1 MVRRA
6 AACVVLLVAFAACSG
21 GTAANDAFGDDA
33 AVEAEDVAP
42 EGTDD
47 ADEAAD
53 TDTGDVVDT
62 PPDGTSDAEPEASED
77 DAGEAAEP
85 LRVLFIGNSYTYQ
98 NDLPGRVELVAAS
111 DPVGPAIDAES
122 IAIGGAR
129 LMDHLATASTVAA
142 IHDGGWDFVVLQ
154 GQSVEPV
161 VDPAGFAYGA
171 TGLAAEI
178 AATPAESLFFET
190 WARRA
195 GDAVY
200 AESWSGGTPAAM
212 QAGLRDGYQSAAD
225 AAGGRMVP
233 VGDAWERTLADHPAI
248 VLFDA
253 DGSHPSEAGTYLA
266 ACVFYAVLTG
276 RPLTAIG
283 GAPAGLSEPDAA
295 ALRAAAEGAV
305 FP

>member
-1 MVRRA
+1 MIRRT
-6 AACVVLLVAFAACSG
+6 AACMVLLVAFTACSG
-21 GTAANDAFGDDA
+21 GPSGGDDGVGEA
-33 AVEAEDVAP
+33 PDAAEDVAP
-42 EGTDD
+42 DDSGEVDDEDGGEADGASDGESITDD
-47 ADEAAD
+47 ATTTDE
-53 TDTGDVVDT
+53 GVDA
-62 PPDGTSDAEPEASED
+62 PA
-77 DAGEAAEP
+77 P

-98 NDLPGRVELVAAS
+98 NDLPGRVELLAAS
-111 DPVGPAIDAES
+111 DAAGPVIDAES

-129 LMDHLATASTVAA
+129 LMDHLATATTVAA

-161 VDPAGFAYGA
+161 ADPAGFAYGA
-171 TGLAAEI
+171 AGLATEI
-178 AATPAESLFFET
+178 AAAGVEALFFET

-195 GDAVY
+195 GDALY

-212 QAGLRDGYQSAAD
+212 QAGLRQGYQDAAD

-233 VGDAWERTLADHPAI
+233 VGDAWERTLADHPSI

-253 DGSHPSEAGTYLA
+253 DGSHPSAAGTYLA
-266 ACVFYAVLTG
+266 ACVFYSVLTG
-276 RPLTAIG
+276 RRLTAIG

-295 ALRAAAEGAV
+295 ALRAVAEGAV